1 MNPVDVV
8 EDHGNHL
15 AAPDLAL
22 TAELAD
28 WSLDPRGE
36 QTTFEMGPVITGS
49 LHQDPSERYSSRVR
63 VAPLGGIWIEVVGA
77 DSPTGRILLN
87 RLRVSPRGPVP
98 EAPEGFSP

>member
-1 MNPVDVV
+1 MNSVDVV

-36 QTTFEMGPVITGS
+36 QTTFEVGPVIAGS
-49 LHQDPSERYSSRVR
+49 LHQDLSERYSSRVGM
-63 VAPLGGIWIEVVGA
+63 APLGGIWIEVVGV
-77 DSPTGRILLN
+77 DSPAGRILPN
-87 RLRVSPRGPVP
+87 RLGVSSCRPVP
-98 EAPEGFSP
+98 KAPESFGP

>member
-1 MNPVDVV
+1 MNSVDVV

-36 QTTFEMGPVITGS
+36 QTTFEMGPVIAGS
-49 LHQDPSERYSSRVR
+49 LHQDLSERYPSRVR
-63 VAPLGGIWIEVVGA
+63 VAPL
-77 DSPTGRILLN
+77 
-87 RLRVSPRGPVP
+87 
-98 EAPEGFSP
+98 